1 MKAEDLLKEISQDNG
16 EYAGIKR
23 EDIDYSLRREENV
36 NKYLS
41 GVGEVSKIINSGLEE
56 IKSKNVTK

>member
-23 EDIDYSLRREENV
+23 EDIDYSSRREENTD
-36 NKYLS
+36 KYLS
-41 GVGEVSKIINSGLEE
+41 EVGEVSKFINSGLDE
-56 IKSKNVTK
+56 IKAKNVRK